1 MLGSGLAAYIIRR
14 VLIALG
20 LVYVVTTI
28 IFLVLHLIPGDP
40 AELLLSGGGVSPSP
54 EIVEALRHRLG
65 LDKPLLDQYIDFI
78 AGLLRGDL
86 GRSFQDDY
94 PVADE
99 IVKRLPRTIEL
110 ILAAAL
116 LSVIFG
122 LPLGTLA
129 AVRRDSLLDRGL
141 SAVAGFMLSVPV
153 FVTGTLMVLVFAQK
167 LHWVPA
173 GGFAEWSES
182 PRQHLIHLLMPAA
195 TIAFGLIAV
204 IFRMSR
210 TTVLETLEQE
220 WVRTARAKGLPNVTV
235 LIKHVVRNSL
245 GPVMT
250 VLGLYMGTL
259 LGGTVLV
266 EYVFNWP
273 GLSGFLVSAV
283 DNRDYP
289 EVQGII
295 LVISFLFTFL
305 NLIVDL
311 LYSVLDPRVRAS

>member
-1 MLGSGLAAYIIRR
+1 MTAYIIRR
-14 VLIALG
+14 VLIAIG

-28 IFLVLHLIPGDP
+28 IFLILHVIPGDP
-40 AELLLSGGGVSPSP
+40 AELLLSGGGVAPSP
-54 EIVEALRHRLG
+54 EIVESLRHRLG
-65 LDKPLLDQYIDFI
+65 LDRPLLDQYVSFLSGI
-78 AGLLRGDL
+78 LEGDL
-86 GRSFQDDY
+86 GKSFQDGN

-110 ILAAAL
+110 IITAAL

-129 AVRRDSLLDRGL
+129 AVRRDSMVDRFL
-141 SAVAGFMLSVPV
+141 SATAGFMMSLPV
-153 FVTGTLMVLVFAQK
+153 FVVGTLMVLVFAQK

-173 GGFAEWSES
+173 GGFAEWSRS
-182 PRQHLIHLLMPAA
+182 PLQHLIHLLMPAM
-195 TIAFGLIAV
+195 TIALGLIAV
-204 IFRMSR
+204 IFRMVR
-210 TTVLETLEQE
+210 TTVLETLEQD
-220 WVRTARAKGLPNVTV
+220 WVRTARAKGLSNNTV
-235 LIKHVVRNSL
+235 LVRHVVRNSL

-250 VLGLYMGTL
+250 VLGLHMGTL

-273 GLSGFLVSAV
+273 GLSGFLVVAV
-283 DNRDYP
+283 ERRDYP

-311 LYSVLDPRVRAS
+311 LYSVLDPRVRAN